1 MVSLISIIE
10 EIFGL
15 AIRHTFP
22 DIENPPVMIQKGKHT
37 MTNDYQCNAAM
48 NLNQVYINLFD
59 VFFKAHLT
67 QSVGCAIVI
76 TF

>member
-15 AIRHTFP
+15 AIRQTFP

-59 VFFKAHLT
+59 VFL
-67 QSVGCAIVI
+67 
-76 TF
+76 

>member
-15 AIRHTFP
+15 AIRQTFP

-48 NLNQVYINLFD
+48 NLNQVYFNLFN
-59 VFFKAHLT
+59 VFFIAHLI
-67 QSVGCAIVI
+67 QSVGCAILI